1 VSWVTAE
8 QALGL
13 LGTKAQ
19 SLYASVS
26 RGRVR
31 MKPDPGDA
39 RKSLYDRDDIER
51 LARRSAGRRRA
62 ASVAAE
68 AIRWGDPVLA
78 SSITAVVAGRL
89 YYRGLDAVVLAE
101 TQPLEAVA
109 SSLWEAPTVQF
120 PARQDTM
127 LRAHTIAPLRRAFA
141 VVADCAA
148 TGGPMLGKSPGLLHA
163 EAARLMAVLASA
175 IGALPGEADVHTR
188 LAGGWNRPEAA
199 DAIRRALVLLAD
211 HELNASTF
219 AARVTA
225 STGAALAAA
234 ALAGLAALTGPL
246 HGSAPA
252 GLMTLLPAV
261 EALGA
266 AGAVRG
272 WMAEGRRL
280 PGFGH
285 PLYPEGDVRAKALL
299 KQFELPPV
307 FAALLEAG
315 REITGEEPNV
325 DFALAALALAYR
337 LPPDAP
343 LLIFA
348 LARCV
353 GWQAHALEQ
362 NASGQLIRPRARYT
376 GVPVGGRG
384 KHPMSSEG

>member
-1 VSWVTAE
+1 MSWLTAE
-8 QALGL
+8 QALAL

-39 RKSLYDRDDIER
+39 RKSLYDRDDVER
-51 LARRSAGRRRA
+51 LARRAAGRRRA

-78 SSITAVVAGRL
+78 SSITAVVGGRL
-89 YYRGLDAVVLAE
+89 YYRGRDVVGLAE
-101 TQPLEAVA
+101 SQSLEAIA
-109 SSLWEAPTVQF
+109 ALLWEAPEGRF
-120 PARQDTM
+120 AAPHGTM
-127 LRAHTIAPLRRAFA
+127 LRARGIAPLRRAFA
-141 VVADCAA
+141 VVADRAA
-148 TGGPMLGKSPGLLHA
+148 TGSPMLGQSGALLRA
-163 EAARLMAVLASA
+163 EAAGLMGALASA
-175 IGALPGEADVHTR
+175 LGALPGEDDVHRR
-188 LAGGWNRPEAA
+188 LAGGWGRPEAA
-199 DAIRRALVLLAD
+199 DLIRRALVVLAD

-266 AGAVRG
+266 QAAVRG
-272 WMAEGRRL
+272 WLAQGRRL

-285 PLYPEGDVRAKALL
+285 PLYPDGDVRAGALL
-299 KQFELPPV
+299 AHLELPRS
-307 FAALLEAG
+307 FAALARAG

-325 DFALAALALAYR
+325 DFALAALAHAFR
-337 LPPDAP
+337 LPNDAP

-376 GVPVGGRG
+376 GVAVG
-384 KHPMSSEG
+384 EGDRKSVV